1 MGKLKT
7 CQYCQKI
14 HDSSIKCGGKRSYY
28 REKNNRYTKDKDYL
42 SFIKSKQWLNKSVEI
57 KLLDNYNCLVCKSL
71 GLNSPT
77 YLEVHHIEKVRM
89 NNDNR
94 LDNNNLITLCIN
106 HHKQS
111 ENGTISSTE
120 LHKLIEKYRN
130 KEDDRSDLTAL

>member
-14 HDSSIKCGGKRSYY
+14 HDSSIKCGGKKAYY
-28 REKNNRYTKDKDYL
+28 REKNTRYTKDKEYL

-57 KLLDNYNCLVCKSL
+57 KLLDNYNCLVCRSL

-77 YLEVHHIEKVRM
+77 YLEVHHIEKARL
-89 NNDNR
+89 NCDNR
-94 LDNNNLITLCIN
+94 LENNNLIALCVH
-106 HHKQS
+106 HHKQA
-111 ENGTISSTE
+111 ENGSISSKE
-120 LHKLIEKYRN
+120 LYKLINKYRN

>member
-1 MGKLKT
+1 MSKLKT
-7 CQYCQKI
+7 CHYCQKI

-42 SFIKSKQWLNKSVEI
+42 SFIKSKEWLNKSVEI

-71 GLNSPT
+71 GLVSPT

-94 LDNNNLITLCIN
+94 LENNNLITLCIH
-106 HHKQS
+106 HHKQA
-111 ENGTISSTE
+111 ENSTISSTE
-120 LHKLIEKYRN
+120 LHNLIEKYRN
-130 KEDDRSDLTAL
+130 KQDDKSDIQAL